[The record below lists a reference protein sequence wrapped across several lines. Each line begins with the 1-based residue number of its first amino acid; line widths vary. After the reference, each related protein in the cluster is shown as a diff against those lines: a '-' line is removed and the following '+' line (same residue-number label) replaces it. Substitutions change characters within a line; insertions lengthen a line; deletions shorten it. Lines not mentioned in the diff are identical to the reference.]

1 MSKRKTHTIKDI
13 ALCFG
18 ERTGYFVTPR
28 QIRVRGNWLFYK
40 PDDLADYE
48 ITEKKCID
56 CYFAP
61 NAQYDSGVLSMEPY
75 TGVKLKD
82 SPFIKDN
89 NETVVKSLKEL
100 DKDYKRFLEDIGR
113 DGLSN
118 SGLDDLNLLIR
129 QGVK

>member
-40 PDDLADYE
+40 PDDLEDYE
-48 ITEKKCID
+48 IAEKKCID

-61 NAQYDSGVLSMEPY
+61 DAQYDSGVLSMEAY

-89 NETVVKSLKEL
+89 NETVAKSLKEL

-113 DGLSN
+113 DGLSD
-118 SGLDDLNLLIR
+118 SGLDNLNLLIR

>member
-40 PDDLADYE
+40 PDDLEDYE
-48 ITEKKCID
+48 IAEKKCID

-89 NETVVKSLKEL
+89 NEVVAESLKKL
-100 DKDYKRFLEDIGR
+100 DKSYKGFLEDIGR
-113 DGLSN
+113 DGLSD
-118 SGLDDLNLLIR
+118 SGLDNLNLLIR

>member
-40 PDDLADYE
+40 PNDLEDYE
-48 ITEKKCID
+48 IAEKKCID

-61 NAQYDSGVLSMEPY
+61 DAQYDSGVLSMEAY
-75 TGVKLKD
+75 TGVKLKE
-82 SPFIKDN
+82 SPFVKDN
-89 NETVVKSLKEL
+89 NEVVAESLKKL
-100 DKDYKRFLEDIGR
+100 DKSYKGFLEDIGR
-113 DGLSN
+113 DGLSD
-118 SGLDDLNLLIR
+118 SGLDNLNLLIR

>member
-40 PDDLADYE
+40 PDDLEDYE
-48 ITEKKCID
+48 IAEKKCID

-89 NETVVKSLKEL
+89 NETVAKSLKEL

-113 DGLSN
+113 DGLSD
-118 SGLDDLNLLIR
+118 SGLDNLNLLIR

>member
-40 PDDLADYE
+40 PDDLEDYE
-48 ITEKKCID
+48 IAEKKCID

-89 NETVVKSLKEL
+89 NETVVKSLNKL
-100 DKDYKRFLEDIGR
+100 YKDYKGYLERIGR

>member
-48 ITEKKCID
+48 ITEKECID

-61 NAQYDSGVLSMEPY
+61 NAQYDSGVLSMECY
-75 TGVKLKD
+75 SGVMVKD

-89 NETVVKSLKEL
+89 DEAVAESLKKL
-100 DKDYKRFLEDIGR
+100 DKSYKRHLEDSGR
-113 DGLSN
+113 DGLTD
-118 SGLDDLNLLIR
+118 SGIADLDLLIK

>member
-40 PDDLADYE
+40 PDDLEDYE
-48 ITEKKCID
+48 IAEKKCID

-61 NAQYDSGVLSMEPY
+61 DAQYDSGVLSMEAY
-75 TGVKLKD
+75 TGVKLKE
-82 SPFIKDN
+82 SPFVKDN
-89 NETVVKSLKEL
+89 NETVAKSLKKL
-100 DKDYKRFLEDIGR
+100 DKSYKEFLEDIGR
-113 DGLSN
+113 DGLSD
-118 SGLDDLNLLIR
+118 SGLDNLNLLIR

>member
-28 QIRVRGNWLFYK
+28 QIRVRGNWLFYIN
-40 PDDLADYE
+40 PNYDDE
-48 ITEKKCID
+48 EKLTKECID

-61 NAQYDSGVLSMEPY
+61 DAQYDSGVLSMEAY

-89 NETVVKSLKEL
+89 NEIVAKSLKEL

-113 DGLSN
+113 DGLSD
-118 SGLDDLNLLIR
+118 SGLDNLNLLIR

>member
-40 PDDLADYE
+40 PDDLEDYE
-48 ITEKKCID
+48 IAEKKCID

-61 NAQYDSGVLSMEPY
+61 DAQYDSGILSMETY
-75 TGVKLKD
+75 TGVKLKE

-89 NETVVKSLKEL
+89 NETVAKSLKEL

-113 DGLSN
+113 DGLSD
-118 SGLDDLNLLIR
+118 SGLDNLNLLIR